1 MIKKKVAAALVT
13 RVNEYSELI
22 YNSFYSMLMTNP

>member
-22 YNSFYSMLMTNP
+22 YNSFYSIISD